1 MLYALTDFYI
11 SGDYLYRVQLDDNE
25 IVHQFK
31 GESPVKTLIFL
42 LKDQK
47 KNVLLAV
54 LFFSIK
60 HSPSWFIPLITANL
74 IDIVVQKR
82 GMVEFSLNSAALIL
96 VVLQNFPTNI
106 LYVRYL
112 AMAVRDVEN
121 RLRSALVVRMQ
132 QLSIGYYQKTN
143 AGALQTKVVR
153 DVENIEQM
161 LRHMSDGGLA
171 AINSFMG
178 AVIITAIRVPSFLI
192 FFLLVAPIA
201 SLAIIRMRRSLNEY
215 NEDFRNEIER
225 MSSRVNEMTTLLPV
239 TRAHGLEASAL
250 GTMRDSF
257 SSVKSA
263 GLRLDKINGKFN
275 AAAWVTFQMANVLC
289 LILSAYF
296 AMTGRYGI
304 SVGDVVLL
312 TSYFGMLIG
321 SVILLASL
329 APAIAKGLSSV
340 RSLSE
345 VLESPDLEINQ
356 GKVEVKDVVGQ
367 IGFDHVEFTY
377 PTNHKPS
384 LTDISFS
391 ATPGRMIALVGPS
404 GSGKSSLIN
413 LVIGFLRPTAGKITL
428 DGKDMQGLDL
438 RTMRKHLSVVPQESV
453 LFDGTIFENIAYGL
467 SDVHIDDVEQALKAA
482 NAWDFVSA
490 FDLGVNTIVGER
502 GARLSGGQRQRL
514 AIARAL
520 IRNPRILILD
530 EATSALD
537 SESEKLIQSALKHL
551 MSNRTTFVVAH
562 RLSTIKEAHL
572 ILVLDEG
579 RIVQSG
585 RHDELRNVEGLY
597 QRLCDAQSFI
607 TDEG

>member
-1 MLYALTDFYI
+1 M
-11 SGDYLYRVQLDDNE
+11 QLDDNE

-42 LKDQK
+42 LKDQRR
-47 KNVLLAV
+47 NVLLAV

-74 IDIVVQKR
+74 IDIVVQRK
-82 GMVEFSLNSAALIL
+82 GLVEFSLNSFALIL
-96 VVLQNFPTNI
+96 VVLQNFPTNL

-356 GKVEVKDVVGQ
+356 GKIEVKDVVGQ
-367 IGFDHVEFTY
+367 IEFDHVEFTY
-377 PTNHKPS
+377 PTNHRPS

-404 GSGKSSLIN
+404 GSGKSSLVN

-428 DGKDMQGLDL
+428 DGKDMQSLDL

-467 SDVHIDDVEQALKAA
+467 SDVHSEDVEQALRAA

-490 FDLGVNTIVGER
+490 FELGVDTIVGER
-502 GARLSGGQRQRL
+502 GARLSGGQKQRL

-537 SESEKLIQSALKHL
+537 SESERLIQSALKHL
-551 MSNRTTFVVAH
+551 MANRTTFVVAH

-585 RHDELRNVEGLY
+585 RHDELRNIEGLY